1 MKKIVKSWSI
11 FLVMFIFVTVNY
23 LSFVPVKGAQV
34 KLPKL
39 AFVGVEHS
47 QLVYGETENFV
58 LSSTNFV
65 GKVQYRIWL
74 NNKNTDIWTDITG
87 GYSAAVDAK
96 DTFIFKY
103 DKSFE
108 PGNYNVSAWVKIAGT
123 EGMKLNKYGLGY
135 DNYGV
140 TAFECVKS
148 VEAQNVYTALGD
160 SISFGL
166 SASQGNGYVNL
177 LHNYLTSTEKFS
189 NEKLNNL
196 SKPGDT
202 SSDLLAKLKTDATIR
217 ESVKMSNI
225 ITISIGGNNILSP
238 LIQAI
243 LVAYKV
249 NPADPNFQK
258 NLAIAIA
265 TDPNAIETIK
275 NLLTS
280 EQLMTALKL
289 GTAQFMADSQAII
302 QEIKLLSPKA
312 EIYVSTLY
320 NPFNP
325 KDPVFNLVDPSIKA
339 VNSMFSTPNPLFKVA
354 DVYTLFNQ
362 YAGDKPLTNLNFLT
376 GNIDPHPTDE
386 GHKLILQA
394 HINAK

>member
-1 MKKIVKSWSI
+1 MV
-11 FLVMFIFVTVNY
+11 
-23 LSFVPVKGAQV
+23 
-34 KLPKL
+34 
-39 AFVGVEHS
+39 
-47 QLVYGETENFV
+47 
-58 LSSTNFV
+58 
-65 GKVQYRIWL
+65 
-74 NNKNTDIWTDITG
+74 
-87 GYSAAVDAK
+87 
-96 DTFIFKY
+96 
-103 DKSFE
+103 
-108 PGNYNVSAWVKIAGT
+108 AWVKAAGT
-123 EGMKLNKYGLGY
+123 VGTKVNSKGLKY
-135 DNYGV
+135 DNYAV
-140 TAFECVKS
+140 TELESVKANEPIIAS
-148 VEAQNVYTALGD
+148 ESIYTALGD

-177 LHNYLTSTEKFS
+177 LYNNLIATEKFS

-196 SKPGDT
+196 SKPGDK
-202 SSDLLAKLKTDATIR
+202 SSDLLVKLKTDATMR

-238 LIQAI
+238 LIEAI
-243 LVAYKV
+243 FVAYKV

-258 NLAIAIA
+258 NLAMALA
-265 TDPNAIETIK
+265 TDPNLNETIK

-280 EQLMTALKL
+280 EQLVTALKL
-289 GTAQFMADSQAII
+289 GTAQFMTDSQAII
-302 QEIKLLSPKA
+302 QEVKLLAPKA

-325 KDPVFNLVDPSIKA
+325 KDPIFNLVDPSLKA
-339 VNSMFSTPNPLFKVA
+339 VNAMFSTPNPFFKVA

-362 YAGDKPLTNLNFLT
+362 YVGDKPLTNLNFLT

>member
-1 MKKIVKSWSI
+1 MKKIVKSWSV
-11 FLVMFIFVTVNY
+11 FLVMFVFLAVNC
-23 LSFVPVKGAQV
+23 LSFVQVKGAQV
-34 KLPKL
+34 QLPKL

-47 QLVYGETENFV
+47 QLAYGQPENFV

-140 TAFECVKS
+140 TEFQCVKGD
-148 VEAQNVYTALGD
+148 ETQNVYTALGD

-196 SKPGDT
+196 STSGDK
-202 SSDLLAKLKTDATIR
+202 SSDLLAKLKTDATMR

-238 LIQAI
+238 LMQAI
-243 LVAYKV
+243 FVAYKV
-249 NPADPNFQK
+249 NPTDPNFQK

-265 TDPNAIETIK
+265 TDPNANETIK
-275 NLLTS
+275 SLLTS

-289 GTAQFMADSQAII
+289 GTVQFMADSQAII
-302 QEIKLLSPKA
+302 KEIKLLAPKA

-339 VNSMFSTPNPLFKVA
+339 INAMFSTPNPSFKVA
-354 DVYTLFNQ
+354 DVYTLFNKYQ
-362 YAGDKPLTNLNFLT
+362 GDKPLTNLNFLT
-376 GNIDPHPTDE
+376 GNMDPHPTDE